1 MAKKHI
7 PSMHLVKSQ
16 EDHSIAR
23 DARDKALKQVN
34 ERRANLAITGD
45 YTDGSAIDCAVKV
58 MIDKVVADRT
68 IANGEWRMA
77 NG

>member
-7 PSMHLVKSQ
+7 PFMRLVKSQ

-34 ERRANLAITGD
+34 VRRTNLAITGD
-45 YTDGSAIDCAVKV
+45 YTDGSAIDCAVKAMV
-58 MIDKVVADRT
+58 DKVVAERT
-68 IANGEWRMA
+68 IAEA